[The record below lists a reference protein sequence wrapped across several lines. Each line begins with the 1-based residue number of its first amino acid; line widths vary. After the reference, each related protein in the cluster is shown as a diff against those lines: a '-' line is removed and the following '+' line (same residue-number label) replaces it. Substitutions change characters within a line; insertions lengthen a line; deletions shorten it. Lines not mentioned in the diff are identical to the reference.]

1 MEVNFKRKGLR
12 KKFND
17 YIANNYG
24 IVGEILTTEVNTK
37 TPATLGLAA
46 LTLLGGC
53 DGLPNYKNPKNRDE
67 RLWNATNKAYSG
79 LSDAMLKAKARDK
92 RNRAG
97 YEGALK
103 RYNEDTAEIE
113 KETENIRKLIKQI
126 DDDKKAYEE
135 GLKKAREKAG
145 SRLPSNSTETEN
157 SVDDNDSD
165 EDFVPV
171 IIK

>member
-1 MEVNFKRKGLR
+1 MKELR

-24 IVGEILTTEVNTK
+24 IVGKVLATEVNAR

-67 RLWNATNKAYSG
+67 RLWNATNDCYKG
-79 LSDAMLKAKARDK
+79 MTDAMLKAKARDK
-92 RNRAG
+92 KNRAG

-103 RYNEDTAEIE
+103 KYNEQTAEIE
-113 KETENIRKLIKQI
+113 AETELIKKLIKQI
-126 DDDKKAYEE
+126 DNNKKAYEE
-135 GLKKAREKAG
+135 SLRKAREKAG
-145 SRLPSNSTETEN
+145 SKPITPSNSTGTGN
-157 SVDDNDSD
+157 SGDDSDDSD
-165 EDFVPV
+165 EDFVPI